1 MLIIIFVIFSII
13 AISFVK
19 LKKENLKNNNQVL
32 KSKNNINPAKE
43 GYVIFLTW
51 ANRKEILD
59 QNEYPQYFYYDY
71 GIINCSQFHI
81 QLIKEGYLEK
91 ASLKTYLSTK
101 TIEELKNI
109 LKENN
114 LKKIGKKSELIDRI
128 LENINLEN
136 IKRENGYYELT
147 NKGINFLKENEYIIK
162 LRKLNIPLAEYETV
176 KKELNS
182 NFLFD
187 DIVWGIYNKRI
198 LNFYLDKDFGLYRNT
213 LLEMSIFFKSKN
225 NLQKELEYLL
235 KVTYLDLSGNSNNGT
250 IDNKK
255 LLFIPLAKRI
265 FNLKEYYL
273 PEQTEKCYE
282 IKLPFHYCTK
292 KIFYDIIQE
301 ILEGKTEEEI
311 LKKYLP
317 RMKKEPK

>member
-32 KSKNNINPAKE
+32 KSKNDINPAKE
-43 GYVIFLTW
+43 GYVIFLNW

-114 LKKIGKKSELIDRI
+114 LKKLGKKV
-128 LENINLEN
+128 N
-136 IKRENGYYELT
+136 
-147 NKGINFLKENEYIIK
+147 
-162 LRKLNIPLAEYETV
+162 
-176 KKELNS
+176 
-182 NFLFD
+182 
-187 DIVWGIYNKRI
+187 
-198 LNFYLDKDFGLYRNT
+198 
-213 LLEMSIFFKSKN
+213 
-225 NLQKELEYLL
+225 
-235 KVTYLDLSGNSNNGT
+235 
-250 IDNKK
+250 
-255 LLFIPLAKRI
+255 
-265 FNLKEYYL
+265 
-273 PEQTEKCYE
+273 
-282 IKLPFHYCTK
+282 
-292 KIFYDIIQE
+292 
-301 ILEGKTEEEI
+301 
-311 LKKYLP
+311 
-317 RMKKEPK
+317 

>member
-13 AISFVK
+13 AISFIK
-19 LKKENLKNNNQVL
+19 FKKENFKKNNQVL
-32 KSKNNINPAKE
+32 KSKNDINTAKE
-43 GYVIFLTW
+43 GYVIFLNW

-101 TIEELKNI
+101 TIEELKKI

-136 IKRENGYYELT
+136 VKRENDYYELT

-162 LRKLNIPLAEYETV
+162 LRKLNIPIAEYETV

-235 KVTYLDLSGNSNNGT
+235 KATYLDLSGNSNNGI

-255 LLFIPLAKRI
+255 SLFIPLAKRI

-273 PEQTEKCYE
+273 PEQIEECYK
-282 IKLPFHYCTK
+282 IKLPFHYCSK
-292 KIFYDIIQE
+292 KIFYDIVQE
-301 ILEGKTEEEI
+301 ILEGKTENEI

-317 RMKKEPK
+317 KMKK

>member
-43 GYVIFLTW
+43 GYVIFLNW

>member
-43 GYVIFLTW
+43 GYVIFLNW

-114 LKKIGKKSELIDRI
+114 LKKIWKKSELIDRI

>member
-32 KSKNNINPAKE
+32 KSKNDINPAKE
-43 GYVIFLTW
+43 GYVIFLNW

-59 QNEYPQYFYYDY
+59 QNEYPQYFYYGY

-136 IKRENGYYELT
+136 VKRENDYYELT

-162 LRKLNIPLAEYETV
+162 LRKLNIPLAEYEIV

-250 IDNKK
+250 IDNKE

-265 FNLKEYYL
+265 FNLKEHYL
-273 PEQTEKCYE
+273 PEQIEKCYE